1 MMRGRT
7 WRGLAADACVALAAY
22 VLFLVVLAP
31 AALLDVG
38 LRRAT
43 DGRLRLAQA
52 HGTLWTGD
60 GLLEVRDA
68 TGRAVGKDLSWSLQ
82 TRALGHGRL
91 DFAVAVDRA
100 GERFPLRLSMHGVE
114 LSNLDLSLPA
124 SAIGVAVP
132 RMAPLGPRGEIVL
145 HVAKFSLVDGA
156 LSADAVATWKGAGS
170 ALTAVAPLGS
180 YELRLGSV
188 AGSLD
193 ATLRTLDGPLH
204 LDGRGAWRG
213 GAPPALSA
221 TARVDPRY
229 RPQLAPLLR
238 LIAVERGDGD
248 FALQL
253 GSPLGDGMP
262 RAHGEKP

>member
-1 MMRGRT
+1 MMRERT
-7 WRGLAADACVALAAY
+7 WRGLAAGVCVVLAAY

-31 AALLDVG
+31 ASLLDVG

-52 HGTLWTGD
+52 RGTLWSGE

-68 TGRAVGKDLSWSLQ
+68 NGHAIGKDLSWSLQ
-82 TRALGHGRL
+82 MRALRHRRL

-100 GERFPLRLSMHGVE
+100 GEHFPLSLSMHGVE
-114 LSNLDLSLPA
+114 LSDLDLSLPA

-132 RMAPLGPRGEIVL
+132 RMAPLGLRGEIVL
-145 HVAKFSLVDGA
+145 HAAKFSLVDGVP
-156 LSADAVATWKGAGS
+156 SADAVATWKGAGS

-180 YELRLGSV
+180 YELRLGGV
-188 AGSLD
+188 DGSLD
-193 ATLRTLDGPLH
+193 ATLRTLDGPLR
-204 LDGRGAWRG
+204 LDGRATWRG
-213 GAPPALSA
+213 SGPLALAA

-238 LIAVERGDGD
+238 MIAVECGDGD
-248 FALQL
+248 FVLQP
-253 GSPLGDGMP
+253 GSPLGGEMS
-262 RAHGEKP
+262 RGHGEKP

>member
-7 WRGLAADACVALAAY
+7 WRGLAAGVCVVLAAY

-38 LRRAT
+38 LRHAT

-52 HGTLWTGD
+52 HGTLWSGD
-60 GLLEVRDA
+60 GLLEIRDA
-68 TGRAVGKDLSWSLQ
+68 SGHAIGKDLSWSLQ
-82 TRALGHGRL
+82 PRALWRGRL

-100 GERFPLRLSMHGVE
+100 GTRFPLRLSRHGIE
-114 LSNLDLSLPA
+114 LSDLDLSLPA

-145 HVAKFSLVDGA
+145 HVAKFSLVDGVLA
-156 LSADAVATWKGAGS
+156 ADAVATWKGAGS
-170 ALTAVAPLGS
+170 ALTTVAPLGS

-188 AGSLD
+188 AGSVE

-204 LDGRGAWRG
+204 LDGHATWRG
-213 GAPPALSA
+213 SGPPALAA
-221 TARVDPRY
+221 TARVEPRY

-253 GSPLGDGMP
+253 GPPLGGGMP
-262 RAHGEKP
+262 HAHGEGP

>member
-1 MMRGRT
+1 MMRART
-7 WRGLAADACVALAAY
+7 WRGLAADACLVLAAY
-22 VLFLVVLAP
+22 ALFLVVLAP
-31 AALLDVG
+31 AALLDLG
-38 LRRAT
+38 LRHAT

-52 HGTLWTGD
+52 HGALWSGA

-68 TGRAVGKDLSWSLQ
+68 SGHAVGKDLSWSLQ
-82 TRALGHGRL
+82 PRALWRGRL

-100 GERFPLRLSMHGVE
+100 AERFPLSLSMRGVE
-114 LSNLDLSLPA
+114 LSDLDLSLPA

-132 RMAPLGPRGEIVL
+132 QMAPLSLRGEIVL
-145 HVAKFSLVDGA
+145 HVAKFSLVDGI

-180 YELRLGSV
+180 YELRFGSV
-188 AGSLD
+188 AGALG

-204 LDGRGAWRG
+204 LDGHGAWRG
-213 GAPPALSA
+213 SSPPALSA
-221 TARVDPRY
+221 MARVDPRY
-229 RPQLAPLLR
+229 RPQLAPLLQ

-248 FALQL
+248 FVLQL
-253 GSPLGDGMP
+253 GSPLGSGMP